1 MAATHMSSDL
11 LAQRWL
17 SARSERRSNVY
28 RLTTDVFLAR
38 FVPARGNY
46 EEPEMPREIPVA
58 ASGSDAVHARMTS
71 KIFTDDFY
79 AVALFSGIGLLIT
92 VVAIVSGV
100 QGEWF

>member
-1 MAATHMSSDL
+1 
-11 LAQRWL
+11 
-17 SARSERRSNVY
+17 
-28 RLTTDVFLAR
+28 
-38 FVPARGNY
+38 
-46 EEPEMPREIPVA
+46 
-58 ASGSDAVHARMTS
+58 MTS